1 LQTGGGLGV
10 RDVMRGVASVGLAVL
25 LGACAAR
32 DSYVAAP
39 ANTASGAWKIER
51 QVDRITGTPVPSA
64 IIVID
69 NASNS
74 FADRPRPA
82 SLQLTCF
89 DGKPLVRFAFDFKVG
104 TEGNAMLGYRF
115 DERPG
120 RDNAA
125 ARFLQEHRT
134 VVIEDRAEI
143 ARFVGELADARSLVI
158 RIRSLSSGRT
168 TAEFKVEGAPAAIE
182 AAFAG
187 CPVTLPAES
196 RKRAGR

>member
-1 LQTGGGLGV
+1 
-10 RDVMRGVASVGLAVL
+10 MRSVASVGLAVL
-25 LGACAAR
+25 LGACMTR
-32 DSYVAAP
+32 DPYVASP
-39 ANTASGAWKIER
+39 ANTSSGAWKIER
-51 QVDRITGTPVPSA
+51 QVDRITGAPVPSA

-120 RDNAA
+120 RDNAV

-143 ARFVGELADARSLVI
+143 ARFVAELTDARSLAI

-168 TAEFKVEGAPAAIE
+168 TAEFRVEGAGAAIE

-187 CPVTLPAES
+187 CPVTPPAEP
-196 RKRAGR
+196 RKRAGS

>member
-1 LQTGGGLGV
+1 
-10 RDVMRGVASVGLAVL
+10 MRGIASVGLVVL
-25 LGACAAR
+25 LGACAGR
-32 DSYVAAP
+32 DPYVAAP

-51 QVDRITGTPVPSA
+51 QVDRITGAPVPSA
-64 IIVID
+64 IVVID

-120 RDNAA
+120 HDNAA
-125 ARFLQEHRT
+125 ARFLQQHRT
-134 VVIEDRAEI
+134 VVIEDRTEV
-143 ARFVGELADARSLVI
+143 ARFVGELADARSLIV
-158 RIRSLSSGRT
+158 RIRSLNAGRT
-168 TAEFKVEGAPAAIE
+168 TAEFKVEGAGAAID

-187 CPVTLPAES
+187 CPVAPPAEP
-196 RKRAGR
+196 RRRAGG

>member
-1 LQTGGGLGV
+1 
-10 RDVMRGVASVGLAVL
+10 MRGIALMGMAVL
-25 LGACAAR
+25 LGACTGR
-32 DSYVAAP
+32 DPYVAAP
-39 ANTASGAWKIER
+39 ANTVSGAWKIER
-51 QVDRITGTPVPSA
+51 QVDRITGAPVPSA

-82 SLQLTCF
+82 SLQFTCF
-89 DGKPLVRFAFDFKVG
+89 DGKPLIRFTFDFKVG

-143 ARFVGELADARSLVI
+143 ARFVGELADARNLLI

-168 TAEFKVEGAPAAIE
+168 TAEFKVEGAGAAIE

-187 CPVTLPAES
+187 CPVAPRSEP
-196 RKRAGR
+196 RKRAAS